1 MTEKSRHAFA
11 SARERATDAIASTI
25 ADSRCVTALSR
36 VADYFPLLFR
46 DGPWRR
52 DER

>member
-36 VADYFPLLFR
+36 VADYLPLGFFAKAPLVA
-46 DGPWRR
+46 
-52 DER
+52 